1 LLYLGHSTRRHTPQ
15 DKILHSQSRKNINFK
30 LKLAIKSTGF
40 NLHTGSIN
48 PSSDRSVMTEDQ
60 IKKDE
65 LGGARRKQED
75 EKLLSCRT
83 TA

>member
-1 LLYLGHSTRRHTPQ
+1 MNS
-15 DKILHSQSRKNINFK
+15 K

-40 NLHTGSIN
+40 NLHTGPIN
-48 PSSDRSVMTEDQ
+48 PSSDRSVTREDL

-65 LGGARRKQED
+65 FGGACRKQED
-75 EKLLSCRT
+75 EKLPTCRT